1 MKLIV
6 ILFVIGF
13 SWAGFSQ
20 HLPTT
25 SKKNIAEIPV
35 GNAIKDTI
43 ATNVSDNLAY
53 VDGAN
58 LKTISGMSV
67 TKFISGN
74 YNFTQVVLDN
84 KVDGTIIIQFI
95 VEKDGVISN
104 VIIEQGL
111 CKTCDE
117 EAIRVVK
124 KLRVNPVLIN
134 GIAER
139 IRYRVPL
146 RLVTE

>member
-25 SKKNIAEIPV
+25 SEKNIAEIPV

-84 KVDGTIIIQFI
+84 KVD
-95 VEKDGVISN
+95 
-104 VIIEQGL
+104 
-111 CKTCDE
+111 
-117 EAIRVVK
+117 
-124 KLRVNPVLIN
+124 
-134 GIAER
+134 
-139 IRYRVPL
+139 
-146 RLVTE
+146 